1 MKMRTNQAQKTETD
15 TELKALEAALR
26 VAQGDLDWA
35 YQQFNF
41 AVDPEL
47 VEYCVYRIS
56 AEKARCNYL
65 LRAIKARTA
74 PAAEVE
80 QEAVWS

>member
-1 MKMRTNQAQKTETD
+1 MKTKSNQVRKAETD
-15 TELKALEAALR
+15 AELEALEAALR

-74 PAAEVE
+74 PAADEE
-80 QEAVWS
+80 QEAAWS